1 MYDKIHLLRLLLA
14 FWVFSGGALLQP
26 RKRPPSTI
34 VFVCVF
40 LGGGVDIVTTDKSFS
55 EIQFGGYQTLVFHVA
70 LCSTL
75 MIYLKTVFEA

>member
-1 MYDKIHLLRLLLA
+1 MGFFLGELCCSREKDLLA
-14 FWVFSGGALLQP
+14 QLCLYAFFWGGMD
-26 RKRPPSTI
+26 
-34 VFVCVF
+34 V
-40 LGGGVDIVTTDKSFS
+40 VTTDKSFS